1 MTTNPPAYM
10 PAQGSL
16 AERVTAFF
24 LRNPDDELSRGDVAL
39 KFEVHVNDV
48 ARLLKPLLD
57 DNTLVLSRPEGKG
70 IARNYSAGLALREAA
85 KKQGSLDLDKP
96 ANAARPAPVPTLAKP
111 PTKRSP
117 QVPVTMAEMEALQVD
132 DHVPPNIRSARFGGM
147 RKWATLFAKL
157 KKQGQSVEFPAAW
170 KTAVAAEAQ
179 KINRENRKLGQTAR
193 YSVANTQPGKARAWR
208 IA

>member
-1 MTTNPPAYM
+1 MTTNPPPYM
-10 PAQGSL
+10 PAQSSL

-70 IARNYSAGLALREAA
+70 IVRNYLAGLALREAA

-96 ANAARPAPVPTLAKP
+96 ANAARPAALPTLAKP
-111 PTKRSP
+111 PRKRP
-117 QVPVTMAEMEALQVD
+117 AHLHVTLAEIEALKVD
-132 DHVPPNIRSARFGGM
+132 RDVPLTRARYGGQ
-147 RKWATLFAKL
+147 RKWAPLFAKL
-157 KKQGQSVEFPAAW
+157 TEKGVSTEFPAEW
-170 KTAVAAEAQ
+170 KSAVAAEAV
-179 KINRENRKLGQTAR
+179 KMNRENRNTGADAR
-193 YSVANTQPGKARAWR
+193 YSVSLSLPGKARVWR